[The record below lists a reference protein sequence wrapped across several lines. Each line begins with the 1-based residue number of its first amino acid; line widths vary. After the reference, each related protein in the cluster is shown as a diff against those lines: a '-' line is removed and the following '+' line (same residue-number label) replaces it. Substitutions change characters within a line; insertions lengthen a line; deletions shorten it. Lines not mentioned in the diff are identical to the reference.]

1 MPAYSELCAELSAPP
16 LPPPLLQMY
25 SAEKNTAE
33 NESDVPSTQQ
43 AEQGNPW
50 ITWYFQLLS
59 PAFLCVLFWN
69 SIEMVRL
76 IGGSFAARL
85 LSCFRCWP
93 RSCSLCS
100 RRHGSTASLTSTS
113 SPRFLELR
121 LRLLPAILQLG
132 CFCESLAR
140 ERSDLQIH
148 LLFGVALY

>member
-1 MPAYSELCAELSAPP
+1 MSAYSELCAELSAPP
-16 LPPPLLQMY
+16 LPLNLLQMH
-25 SAEKNTAE
+25 SAEKNTVG

-43 AEQGNPW
+43 AEKGNPW
-50 ITWYFQLLS
+50 TTWYFQLLS
-59 PAFLCVLFWN
+59 PTFLCVLFWN

-100 RRHGSTASLTSTS
+100 RRHGSTASLTNTS

-121 LRLLPAILQLG
+121 LRLLPAILPLC
-132 CFCESLAR
+132 CFCDSLAR
-140 ERSDLQIH
+140 WRGDFVCSVSLVFRS
-148 LLFGVALY
+148 